1 MKGSKGYYTGTR
13 SLLRKPTRE
22 RGKLQIGKILH
33 QYAIGSQVIIKMDSS
48 VQKSM
53 PHKRFHGKIGTIVE
67 KRGRGYVLKVPQG
80 NSIKEIIVRAEH
92 IEPYMEVAR
101 NEQKRN

>member
-22 RGKLQIGKILH
+22 KGKPHIGKIL
-33 QYAIGSQVIIKMDSS
+33 QVYTPGSQVLIKMDSS

-53 PHKRFHGKIGTIVE
+53 PHKRFHGKIGTVVE
-67 KRGRGYVLKVPQG
+67 KRGRGYVISVPQG
-80 NSIKEIIVRAEH
+80 NSVKEIITRAEH
-92 IEPYMEVAR
+92 LELYTGS
-101 NEQKRN
+101 

>member
-22 RGKLQIGKILH
+22 KGKPHIGKIL
-33 QYAIGSQVIIKMDSS
+33 QEYQIGSQVIIRLDSS

-53 PHKRFHGKIGTIVE
+53 PHKRFHGKIRHNNRKAWARI
-67 KRGRGYVLKVPQG
+67 RDQ
-80 NSIKEIIVRAEH
+80 RAS
-92 IEPYMEVAR
+92 R
-101 NEQKRN
+101 